1 MTVNVKM
8 DSTTHTLLEDSDF
21 KTKLLNLAYP
31 IGTVYS
37 ASFSDITPSRTCP
50 IQSNL
55 GGTWVLT
62 DYSVV
67 MIGNGGL
74 YLNCDGGASIGNTFK
89 ASSDSAGGN
98 ARFVNKVRYFNT
110 PSSSFLGQ
118 ISTWVR
124 TA

>member
-31 IGTVYS
+31 IGTMYS
-37 ASFSDITPSRTCP
+37 ACFDDISLSRICP

-62 DYSVV
+62 DYSVA
-67 MIGNGGL
+67 MIANGGL
-74 YLNCDGGASIGNTFK
+74 YLNCDGGASVGHTFK
-89 ASSDSAGGN
+89 ASSDSTGGN

-110 PSSSFLGQ
+110 SSGSFLGQ